1 MSNKRKKSKSVRTIT
16 KTQKALYGAI
26 FVGLFAILIVFLLN
40 IFDIYKLLY
49 KPKGYLYVEPTF
61 AAFAVLCVLIVI
73 SIILVIYFYG
83 SFIDRKK
90 ALKQIRQKAK
100 MILPIYLVLAIAA
113 SVFCFSCYYCIDDT
127 ASYSKNTLFGS
138 EEILAKDDIQK
149 IGIRVE
155 KSLHSLAGKGPIF
168 IDYYI
173 VCTLSGENCEYVLNS
188 DHFYSFRDMYDY
200 LSSCNATVEADRSR
214 LEELCEH
221 QRNIPINFSA
231 EKVNENIEYISK
243 IFDLALMDAQ

>member
-1 MSNKRKKSKSVRTIT
+1 MSNKRKKSKSVRTIS
-16 KTQKALYGAI
+16 KSQKALYGAV

-49 KPKGYLYVEPTF
+49 KPKGYLFVEPTF

-90 ALKQIRQKAK
+90 ALKQIKKKAK
-100 MILPIYLVLAIAA
+100 IILPIYLVLAIVT
-113 SVFCFSCYYCIDDT
+113 SVFCFPCYYNIDDT

-149 IGIRVE
+149 IDIYVLG
-155 KSLHSLAGKGPIF
+155 SPIAASTARMVMAYS
-168 IDYYI
+168 IA
-173 VCTLSGENCEYVLNS
+173 CTLSTENGEYTINS
-188 DHFYSFRDMYDY
+188 DCFYSYRDMYDY
-200 LSSCNATVEADRSR
+200 LSGLNTMVEADRYK
-214 LEELCEH
+214 LDDLIEY
-221 QRNIPINFSA
+221 QRRPANFSA
-231 EKVNENIEYISK
+231 ENVNENIEYINK
-243 IFDLALMDAQ
+243 IFDLENA